1 MKDLCGL
8 KDSTK
13 DLIERAH
20 NNDKEAREK
29 LILDNMGL
37 IGSIVKRFELILKL
51 FLAVACNFKSL
62 NHNVKV
68 VVTNSA

>member
-37 IGSIVKRFELILKL
+37 I
-51 FLAVACNFKSL
+51 
-62 NHNVKV
+62 
-68 VVTNSA
+68 

>member
-37 IGSIVKRFELILKL
+37 IGSIVKDLKDGELTGMTCFRLE
-51 FLAVACNFKSL
+51 V
-62 NHNVKV
+62 
-68 VVTNSA
+68 

>member
-37 IGSIVKRFELILKL
+37 IGSIVKRFEGRGIDRFDL
-51 FLAVACNFKSL
+51 
-62 NHNVKV
+62 
-68 VVTNSA
+68 